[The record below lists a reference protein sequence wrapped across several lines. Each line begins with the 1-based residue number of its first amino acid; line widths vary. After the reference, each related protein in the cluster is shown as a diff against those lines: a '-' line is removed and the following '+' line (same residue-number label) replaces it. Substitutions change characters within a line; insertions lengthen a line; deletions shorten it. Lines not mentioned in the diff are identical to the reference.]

1 MSGWRPPE
9 GTTDDGLLSRQGGGE
24 AQLDRVESEAAAGEG
39 PLEQRV
45 VGDKAAVT
53 APSIDPQTGEVRGT
67 GSGAGGGNPGEDYDS
82 KAGGDESLKPLPTG
96 MGTGTQAR

>member
-1 MSGWRPPE
+1 MSGWRAPE
-9 GTTDDGLLSRQGGGE
+9 GTTDDGLLSRQSGGD
-24 AQLDRVESEAAAGEG
+24 AQLDRIESEAAGGEG
-39 PLEQRV
+39 PLGGRQ
-45 VGDKAAVT
+45 VGGKAPVT

-96 MGTGTQAR
+96 MGSGTQAR

>member
-1 MSGWRPPE
+1 MSGWRAPE
-9 GTTDDGLLSRQGGGE
+9 GTTDDGLLSRSQGGG

-39 PLEQRV
+39 PLDGRRV
-45 VGDKAAVT
+45 DDKAPVT

-82 KAGGDESLKPLPTG
+82 KAGGDETLKPLPTG
-96 MGTGTQAR
+96 QGTGTQAR

>member
-1 MSGWRPPE
+1 MSGWRAPE
-9 GTTDDGLLSRQGGGE
+9 GTTDDGLLSRQSGGD
-24 AQLDRVESEAAAGEG
+24 AALDRLESVAAAGEG
-39 PLEQRV
+39 PLGGRA
-45 VGDKAAVT
+45 VGDKAPVT

-96 MGTGTQAR
+96 MGSGTQAR

>member
-1 MSGWRPPE
+1 MSGWRAPE
-9 GTTDDGLLSRQGGGE
+9 GTTDDGLLSRQNPGG

-39 PLEQRV
+39 PFGDRK
-45 VGDKAAVT
+45 VGDKAPVT

-82 KAGGDESLKPLPTG
+82 KAGGDETLKPMPTSQG
-96 MGTGTQAR
+96 SGARDR